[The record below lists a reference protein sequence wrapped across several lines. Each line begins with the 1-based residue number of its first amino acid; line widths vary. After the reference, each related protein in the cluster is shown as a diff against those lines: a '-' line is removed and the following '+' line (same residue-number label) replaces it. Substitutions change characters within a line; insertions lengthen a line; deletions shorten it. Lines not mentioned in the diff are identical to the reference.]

1 MTFAQTHTSIP
12 EEAKKRGLL
21 AVVIER
27 ALLGARTAAVAI
39 RRGARAVRGV
49 VTPLGWSV
57 IAAAIVAIVV
67 GYGWGLLEIIAI
79 AWGLVVIVSVAALWL
94 IGRGAGELRLLV
106 PTPRVVV
113 GEPALARLVAAN
125 PGRRGFRGVQLEL
138 PVGARVFE
146 RVLPRLAR
154 GSAFDEQFA
163 IPTDRRGIVPI
174 GPVRT
179 VRADPIG
186 LMRREIVWSEMA
198 ELRVHPRTVS
208 ISALSTGFIRDLE
221 GFPTRDLTSSDIA
234 FHALREYVP
243 GDDRRYIHWRSSAKT
258 GTFMV
263 RQFEESR
270 RSRLMIL
277 LDLEPGAYV
286 DDAEF
291 ELAVGAAASV
301 GARAIRDARSVS
313 FVVSGPRSASGSRL
327 GGPMRELPTVS
338 RDRLVDALCVIE
350 REPRAALLPDVARS
364 AVETLHGISLVILVT
379 GTARGI
385 ASLRSAAGRVPAGVE
400 VLAVQ
405 CSPEG
410 EASSRTVAGLTVF
423 DIGYL
428 EDLRAM
434 LARTASVA

>member
-1 MTFAQTHTSIP
+1 MTFTQTRTSIP
-12 EEAKKRGLL
+12 EEARKRGLL

-27 ALLGARTAAVAI
+27 GLAGARTAAAAI
-39 RRGARAVRGV
+39 GRSARAVQGV

-57 IAAAIVAIVV
+57 IAAAIIALSI

-79 AWGLVVIVSVAALWL
+79 GWGLVVLVSVAALWL
-94 IGRGAGELRLLV
+94 IGRGAGEIRLLV

-125 PGRRGFRGVQLEL
+125 PGRRGFAGVQIEL

-154 GSAFDEQFA
+154 GTAFDEQFT
-163 IPTDRRGIVPI
+163 IPTDRRGIVSI
-174 GPVRT
+174 GPART

-186 LMRREIVWSEMA
+186 LMRREIVWSETA

-263 RQFEESR
+263 RQFEETR

-277 LDLEPGAYV
+277 LDLEPGAYL

-327 GGPMRELPTVS
+327 GGPCANCRRS
-338 RDRLVDALCVIE
+338 RGIASST
-350 REPRAALLPDVARS
+350 RS
-364 AVETLHGISLVILVT
+364 ASSSANLARRCCPMWRAVRSRRCTASRSSFLVT

-385 ASLRSAAGRVPAGVE
+385 APLRSAASRVPAGVE

-410 EASSRTVAGLTVF
+410 EATARTVAGLTVF

-434 LARTASVA
+434 LSRSASVA